1 MENTQWGFTHNF
13 SKHSHYLRGGKKERG
28 CDACGRE
35 RLGRRE
41 RPAVLHFSSS
51 HVTGWLFTSELS
63 ASVSLPVRKVNSS
76 LSFVRYGV
84 VVRLK

>member
-1 MENTQWGFTHNF
+1 MWKIHSGVYYNF
-13 SKHSHYLRGGKKERG
+13 SKHSHYLRGGKKRG

-35 RLGRRE
+35 HLGRRE

-76 LSFVRYGV
+76 LSFVHYGV